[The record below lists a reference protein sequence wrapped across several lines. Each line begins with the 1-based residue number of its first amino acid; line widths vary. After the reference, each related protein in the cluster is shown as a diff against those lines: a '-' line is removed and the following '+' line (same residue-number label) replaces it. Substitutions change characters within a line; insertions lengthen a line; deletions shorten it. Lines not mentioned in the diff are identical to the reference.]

1 MRYCILASGSKG
13 NSTFIETNYAR
24 ILVDVGLSAKKI
36 EDRLKK
42 LKIEPESIDSIVLTH
57 AHADHVRG
65 VGQFAYKF
73 KVPIYAHPETLDEIT
88 SQLKPAQRIEAWQG
102 EFYIKDACFTPFHL
116 SHDCDPTFGYLIRE
130 NSKVLGICTDLGVGT
145 ENVKEHL
152 RKSSALIL
160 ESNHDP
166 VMLMGGTYPWR
177 LKERIASRVGHLSNI
192 EAGELIQEIL
202 NSSMEKIILAHLSED
217 NNTAQIALDTVLE
230 AVGDQLESV
239 IGVIEQ
245 RRMSDMFEL

>member
-24 ILVDVGLSAKKI
+24 ILVDAGLSAKKI

-42 LKIEPESIDSIVLTH
+42 LDVDPQSIDSIVLTH

-65 VGQFAYKF
+65 AGQFAHKF
-73 KVPIYAHPETLDEIT
+73 KLPIYAHPETLDEIT
-88 SQLKPAQRIEAWQG
+88 GQLKPGQKIEPWQG
-102 EFYIKDACFTPFHL
+102 AFYIKDAFFTPFPL
-116 SHDCDPTFGYLIRE
+116 SHDCFPTFGYLIQE
-130 NSKVLGICTDLGVGT
+130 NSRVLAICTDLGVAT
-145 ENVKEHL
+145 ESVKEHL

-166 VMLMGGTYPWR
+166 MMLMGGTYPWQ

-192 EAGELIQEIL
+192 EAGELIQEIFHS
-202 NSSMEKIILAHLSED
+202 NMERIILAHLSED
-217 NNTAQIALDTVLE
+217 NNTTQIALDTVLDI
-230 AVGDQLESV
+230 VGDRLESF

-245 RRMSDMFEL
+245 RRMSDMFKL

>member
-13 NSTFIETNYAR
+13 NSTFIETQYTR
-24 ILVDVGLSAKKI
+24 ILVDVGLSAKQI

-42 LKIEPESIDSIVLTH
+42 LEIDPESIDSIILTH
-57 AHADHVRG
+57 AHNDHIRG
-65 VGQFAYKF
+65 VGQFASRNKI
-73 KVPIYAHPETLDEIT
+73 PIYAHPDTLDEIT
-88 SQLKPAQRIEAWQG
+88 PKLKQGQKIEPWQG
-102 EFYIKDACFTPFHL
+102 AFYIKDAFFTPFPL
-116 SHDCDPTFGYLIRE
+116 SHDCYPTFGYLIRE
-130 NSKVLGICTDLGVGT
+130 NSKALAICTDLGVAT

-152 RKSSALIL
+152 QQSSALIL

-166 VMLMGGTYPWR
+166 MMLMSGTYPWR
-177 LKERIASRVGHLSNI
+177 LKERIASRIGHLSNV
-192 EAGELIQEIL
+192 EAGELIREIFH
-202 NSSMEKIILAHLSED
+202 SYMEKIILAHLSED

-230 AVGDQLESV
+230 IVGNQVESF

>member
-42 LKIEPESIDSIVLTH
+42 LEVDPQGIDSIVLTH
-57 AHADHVRG
+57 AHNDHVRG
-65 VGQFAYKF
+65 AGQFAHKF
-73 KVPIYAHPETLDEIT
+73 KIPIYAHPETLDEIT
-88 SQLKPAQRIEAWQG
+88 GQLKPGQKIEPWHGA
-102 EFYIKDACFTPFHL
+102 FHIKDALFTPFPL
-116 SHDCDPTFGYLIRE
+116 PHDCYPTFGYLIHE
-130 NSKVLGICTDLGVGT
+130 NSNILAICTDLGVAT

-152 RKSSALIL
+152 SKASTLIL

-166 VMLMGGTYPWR
+166 MMLMSGTYPWR
-177 LKERIASRVGHLSNI
+177 LKERIASRVGHLSNV
-192 EAGELIQEIL
+192 EAGEVIQEVFGS
-202 NSSMEKIILAHLSED
+202 NMEKIILAHLSED

-230 AVGDQLESV
+230 IVGDRLGSC
-239 IGVIEQ
+239 ISVIEQ